1 MDMTAQGRPEEAKP
15 PKELEGWK
23 RERGEMLRRI
33 ELLRRQGVCYICRDL
48 ETGEVFGK
56 QHVIFEND
64 RFRVV
69 LDSYPRV
76 EGHTIVVYKPHRAD
90 ISQLA
95 YDEVGPVFQMC
106 IRVVKAIKSAL
117 GAEKVYLLT
126 MCDGRVSHLNFQLL
140 PRYAGNLMGYRR
152 LAAHLYP
159 LEEGPET
166 ASLIKSALLQRSS
179 ANQPQE

>member
-1 MDMTAQGRPEEAKP
+1 MDMAAQEKPEEAKP
-15 PKELEGWK
+15 IKELEGWR

-33 ELLRRQGVCYICRDL
+33 ELLRREGVCYICRDL
-48 ETGEVFGK
+48 QTGEVFGK
-56 QHVIFEND
+56 QDVIFEND

-76 EGHTIVVYKPHRAD
+76 EGHTIVVYKPHRDDVA
-90 ISQLA
+90 QLS
-95 YDEVGPVFQMC
+95 YEEVGPVFQMC

-126 MCDGRVSHLNFQLL
+126 MCDGQVSHLNFQLL

-152 LAAHLYP
+152 LAARLYP
-159 LEEGPET
+159 LEEGTET

-179 ANQPQE
+179 DSQPEE